1 MIKQYFKSAKVSA
14 ITDLIGCINEMKC
27 TELIVI
33 YRSYSILGCL
43 LMRSLFIE
51 LVKGNRFW
59 EVKGKVT
66 IIVGRINFLGMAIAF
81 YL

>member
-51 LVKGNRFW
+51 LVKGNRFLEGEEENGDHLRLKW
-59 EVKGKVT
+59 T
-66 IIVGRINFLGMAIAF
+66 FAQAHC
-81 YL
+81 